1 MLPSPTV
8 KFAKADPRN
17 WTLGAKIGVT
27 LVAAA
32 LIPMAIVSVAATRAG
47 QMAVENAEL
56 SNALGSAFVGSS
68 AVGEYLDGVSKRAE
82 QFGTAPDVVS
92 YIDSPATNPEP
103 SFGAAKSSPDVRNIV
118 VVDAN
123 GTVISGFPSDAV
135 GRNYAHTA
143 WFGVALSG
151 KPAVGEVSAD
161 AKSGRYVFTVASPAR
176 RPSEAVQGVVSIG
189 VSGDDVMYALSQS
202 PLIPGGQA
210 VLADH
215 GRIVAARDQRNLG
228 KTLDQIGLGS
238 VARAAAQSPKGTIAK
253 AALAGRGDQVVAW
266 STTKTGAV
274 AVIIEPRSVFL
285 ASIDRL
291 AATTRIALIIVAI
304 LAVAAAIALARRL
317 SRPVSALTTAAQ
329 AIEADEE
336 PDTGQLEKLG
346 RARDDIGLL
355 TRVFMHM
362 AEQVALREKKLR
374 EQVRAMRVEIDHGRR
389 KESVDGIVESDFFK
403 GIQDRAAEMRM
414 RARGDGSDPSPVAVT
429 SESDPVAPAAD
440 DAGGQPS

>member
-8 KFAKADPRN
+8 KSTKADPRN

-47 QMAVENAEL
+47 QSAVESAEL

-68 AVGEYLDGVSKRAE
+68 SVGEYLDGVSKRAE
-82 QFGTAPDVVS
+82 QFGTAPDVAS
-92 YIDSPATNPEP
+92 YLDDPLTNPAP

-118 VVDAN
+118 VVDAK
-123 GTVISGFPSDAV
+123 GTVISGFPVDV
-135 GRNYAHTA
+135 IGRNYAHAT

-151 KPAVGEVSAD
+151 KPAVGEVSPD

-176 RPSEAVQGVVSIG
+176 RPSQAVQGVASIG

-210 VLADH
+210 VLTDH
-215 GRIVAARDQRNLG
+215 GRIVAARDQRYLG
-228 KTLDQIGLGS
+228 KTLDEVGLGVVS
-238 VARAAAQSPKGTIAK
+238 RSALRSPKGTIAK
-253 AALAGRGDQVVAW
+253 VTLAGRGDQVAAW
-266 STTKTGAV
+266 STTPTGEV
-274 AVIIEPRSVFL
+274 VVIIEPRSVFL

-291 AATTRIALIIVAI
+291 AVTTRIALFIVAV

-329 AIEADEE
+329 AIEANKE
-336 PDTGQLEKLG
+336 PDTAQLEKLG

-362 AEQVALREKKLR
+362 AEQVAQREKKLR

-403 GIQDRAAEMRM
+403 GIEERAAEMRK
-414 RARGDGSDPSPVAVT
+414 RARGDD
-429 SESDPVAPAAD
+429 SEPGPMPATGDTTPMTLEAD
-440 DAGGQPS
+440 HVEGVSS